1 MYHSRLILFVLVS
14 AHIAVFPVICTS
26 HYSIVAP
33 GTIRSNRNYSVCVTL
48 HDAAQAATLR
58 LSVRSLTSSMHLSQ
72 DVTVQPFEIRLISFM
87 PPKLYDKFQYEL
99 KVEGIQGII
108 LSESKP
114 LYAMEEG
121 GPRIYIESDRAFYKP
136 SDIVQF
142 RVVILNEHLRLT
154 NIVEPIRIQILD
166 SQENRVKQYK
176 DIRLDR
182 GVFAGKFQLSQQ
194 PLLGNWT
201 ISVFISGKYNMKKD
215 ITFKVEKYVL
225 PKFSVHIENPRNV
238 VEQDLFIPVTIY
250 GKYTFGRYVEG
261 FVDVYLEDEI
271 GYTAGNVSAYIGS
284 GEAKVDL
291 LLNFSGL
298 KSPLIIYIR
307 AKLRER
313 HSNVTAEANS
323 VLFVHRQRYY
333 MDYEIEYRNGNPYRF
348 NVHVQHLNG
357 TKVRDVQTP
366 VKMLVADREYSSR
379 LNENGVAQFE
389 VDVGNVSIYKFSF
402 KCSTLTVFKSS
413 VEDQSHIFDSS
424 NCQITKLQSSS
435 DIKDPIEIMVRSNQS
450 IPYIIY
456 TITSHGNIIDQ
467 KYIPLSSQQ
476 KAQKITI
483 KPTMAMVPNS
493 YLFVYYI
500 INGDL
505 HYCELKL
512 SLPEKFENQI
522 SISAPRNVK
531 PGQNITFNVMAEPN
545 SRVSIVA
552 VDKSVLLLS
561 ADNILER
568 DMIMSGLRTD
578 ISYIKQDCKPNVY
591 EVTPGYTSG
600 LVIFTNAKYNI
611 HTFDIISTYAGYG
624 EIKPSYTRGSFPE
637 TWIFKDVDIFE
648 PNTSLTFRVP
658 DTITT
663 WSVRAFSVNDKT
675 GLGMLDDSLDIV
687 TFQPFF
693 LSVTLPYAVKRGEVL
708 AIPVTV
714 FNYLNDIFATEM
726 KMFNNK
732 NEFQFMN
739 AENQPITTDVDTR
752 ELSVPANSGRST
764 TFTITPQRI
773 GYIEIHIEAKNAI
786 TSDAVVHKL
795 KVEPEGIAHNGNREQ
810 VITCT
815 NGKTENIN
823 FKADIPSNIVP
834 ESEYLLL
841 SISGDA
847 MATTVENLDKLV
859 QKPSGCGEQNMINL
873 VPNILILDYLKI
885 LKKYNNKTDTI
896 EHAKHF
902 IDTGYQRELTYR
914 HSNGAYSVFGPTSK
928 STENNWLTAYVTRF
942 FIRAQKYSA
951 IENRIIEDG
960 LEYLTAQQLDDGSF
974 PQRGFLFDPSHQ
986 NEYGF
991 SAFVLLAFMEDAKY
1005 AKKYKSAIDKGMNYL
1020 RHNLPNV
1027 NDIYSLAIM
1036 ANVFQKAGSS
1046 NDANLILEKLK
1057 PEGRINNG
1065 LKWWTKNNKNE
1076 ESAND
1081 VEITSYILM
1090 ALLESSP
1097 HEDYSS
1103 IYNWL
1108 LKQRN
1113 SKGGFGSTQDTV
1125 VGLQALIK
1133 YAEKA
1138 STSQNTNV
1146 KVQFVAKCG
1155 EDKNRKEGLITVD
1168 VSNALILQSE
1178 ELPNSTRSVDVVVM
1192 GLGRVYVQFSYQ
1204 YYTSQA
1210 MAGSPSSV
1218 VTETSNNRKSNAIL
1232 KFSTRMGETTM
1243 PLPSPSSS
1251 SVPALPSL
1259 LGPSSTALQAPQAST
1274 IVWEYFHITPT
1285 AKITSTNDMSLEVCY
1300 TYQPFT
1306 EEEKLTNM
1314 VIMEIKFP
1322 SGYMANNDNLASL
1335 RDEEQISRIDSQ
1347 NSATLIAIYFEKLE
1361 ANDEQC
1367 LTAVADKI
1375 HDVTS
1380 LKASTIDMYDYYN
1393 DKRRTTVLYE
1403 LKE

>member
-424 NCQITKLQSSS
+424 NCQITKLQS
-435 DIKDPIEIMVRSNQS
+435 
-450 IPYIIY
+450 
-456 TITSHGNIIDQ
+456 
-467 KYIPLSSQQ
+467 
-476 KAQKITI
+476 
-483 KPTMAMVPNS
+483 
-493 YLFVYYI
+493 
-500 INGDL
+500 
-505 HYCELKL
+505 
-512 SLPEKFENQI
+512 
-522 SISAPRNVK
+522 
-531 PGQNITFNVMAEPN
+531 
-545 SRVSIVA
+545 
-552 VDKSVLLLS
+552 
-561 ADNILER
+561 
-568 DMIMSGLRTD
+568 
-578 ISYIKQDCKPNVY
+578 
-591 EVTPGYTSG
+591 
-600 LVIFTNAKYNI
+600 
-611 HTFDIISTYAGYG
+611 
-624 EIKPSYTRGSFPE
+624 
-637 TWIFKDVDIFE
+637 FE